1 MRMPAAPRWMRKRS
15 KVRKPISIAKHTS
28 KTANIVVARPDGL
41 PSSNIIQILKRI
53 CLSSSNCSLEV
64 APPVKKR
71 KVGTAALTEENGDE
85 DEDEEDAA
93 AEDEDANGEEE
104 APAADADAETEEPAD
119 VAVKKTNGAA
129 APKKA
134 EVETVD
140 LDEEDE

>member
-1 MRMPAAPRWMRKRS
+1 MLAAPKWRKRS

-28 KTANIVVARPDGL
+28 KTAMAAH
-41 PSSNIIQILKRI
+41 PSGFPSYNSIQTLQHI

-85 DEDEEDAA
+85 EEEEEEEAEGDDEAA
-93 AEDEDANGEEE
+93 KGEEE
-104 APAADADAETEEPAD
+104 EEEAEAEEPGDA
-119 VAVKKTNGAA
+119 AVSAKKANGAA
-129 APKKA
+129 APKKV

-140 LDEEDE
+140 LDDEDE